1 MSEASIPDRLG
12 YAPPARREHVPL
24 AIVYMIGAT
33 IVFAASSAASK
44 WLVASYPVGE
54 VLFTRT
60 AVALLILSLFITAAD
75 RACGV
80 SHTGGR
86 ASM

>member
-1 MSEASIPDRLG
+1 
-12 YAPPARREHVPL
+12 
-24 AIVYMIGAT
+24 MIGAT

-60 AVALLILSLFITAAD
+60 AVALLIMSLFILPQ
-75 RACGV
+75 
-80 SHTGGR
+80 TGLAVFAPGGW